1 MIHSNH
7 VIVLGLM
14 IKDVK
19 DIIHDKNGLNNKLY
33 KGYDSIGFDDEG
45 FTGFDNIGFYDEL

>member
-1 MIHSNH
+1 
-7 VIVLGLM
+7 M

-19 DIIHDKNGLNNKLY
+19 DIIHDKNGLNNKVY

>member
-1 MIHSNH
+1 M
-7 VIVLGLM
+7 IVLGLM
-14 IKDVK
+14 TKDVK
-19 DIIHDKNGLNNKLY
+19 DMLHDSNGLNNKLY